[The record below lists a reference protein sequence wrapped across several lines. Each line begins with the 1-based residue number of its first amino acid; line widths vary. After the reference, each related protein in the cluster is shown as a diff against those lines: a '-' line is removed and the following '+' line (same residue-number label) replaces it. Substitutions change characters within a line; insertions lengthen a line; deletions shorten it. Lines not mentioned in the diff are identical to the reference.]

1 MEFYKVDEKTRV
13 AALTF
18 LEAAEIFK
26 AESTETPCNL
36 PETHYKQVQAALSAF
51 EKDFLRATSQLTK
64 FVALSKAIA
73 ETLEANG
80 AEEGVK
86 KKSFWSKFKGQSNME
101 KEVINLVKES
111 RLPFNAQKIAEEF
124 AMLDMEDRQQFIN
137 AAKLTKVEPIL
148 HDIESS
154 FSQSKPASWFSKL
167 GDRLTSGLDKV
178 FPGGFHKPVPD
189 SVRV

>member
-1 MEFYKVDEKTRV
+1 MEFVLSFDQY
-13 AALTF
+13 
-18 LEAAEIFK
+18 ISK
-26 AESTETPCNL
+26 ARKFWNPSAIDPK
-36 PETHYKQVQAALSAF
+36 PEFGKKRMVGGEDIDLASF